1 MAERGGS
8 GLNEMPLSA
17 RIALFIMT
25 VAGILYLG
33 GSAGRAII
41 GNDLVEVNTLQFR
54 NDLSFDAE
62 KEIYNLLAQTS
73 LMIVTSYF
81 VALFSLV
88 FFLYKTKI
96 NLKENPNA
104 LMAIILFGIFV
115 PVELF
120 TSYWD
125 VKFFFT
131 YVDLQFQLFIGADP
145 GPIRDE
151 LRKLFVKRVSGI
163 GGLSVIALFS
173 YYSAIAAVVIRPIH
187 EKRVPGEENNG
198 KNKN

>member
-1 MAERGGS
+1 MSEHAISNLDET
-8 GLNEMPLSA
+8 PLSA

-73 LMIVTSYF
+73 LMVVASYF
-81 VALFSLV
+81 VALFSLL
-88 FFLYKTKI
+88 FFLYKSKLD
-96 NLKENPNA
+96 LKENPNA
-104 LMAIILFGIFV
+104 LMAIILFAIFI

-125 VKFFFT
+125 IKFFFT

-151 LRKLFVKRVSGI
+151 LRRLFVKRVSGI
-163 GGLSVIALFS
+163 GGLSVIALLS
-173 YYSAIAAVVIRPIH
+173 YYSAIGAVIIRPIH
-187 EKRVPGEENNG
+187 GKRNPAEENNG